1 MLLNALYGK
10 LAQRPESEEVRYTK
24 TPRQFHNMLADS
36 RRELVDFTHIN
47 DHLDRVQM
55 RKKPQFAKG
64 PATNALQIACFVT
77 SQSRLILYEY
87 LCQIRQNAG
96 KLLYCDTDS
105 AIHVR
110 QRGGPACVEEG
121 DWLGQMKRELPG
133 REIIEF
139 WCGGPKN
146 YVLLHRCA
154 QSGQGLRA
162 DMKVRGIEL
171 THEAQQLLTY
181 QRMRRMIQ
189 RHFAIG
195 QVRCVFFKHFPK

>member
-10 LAQRPESEEVRYTK
+10 LAQRPESEEVRYTT
-24 TPRQFHNMLADS
+24 TPRQFHNLLADA

-55 RKKPQFAKG
+55 RKKQQFAKG

-77 SQSRLILYEY
+77 SQSRVILYDY
-87 LCQIRQNAG
+87 LCQIRQNNG

-110 QRGGPACVEEG
+110 QRGGPPCIQEG
-121 DWLGQMKRELPG
+121 DWLGQMKRELPN
-133 REIIEF
+133 RRIIEF
-139 WCGGPKN
+139 RCGGPKN
-146 YVLLHRCA
+146 YVLLHEC
-154 QSGQGLRA
+154 GQTGSDRRA

-171 THEAQQLLTY
+171 THEAQQLLNY
-181 QRMRRMIQ
+181 NRMRRLIE
-189 RHFAIG
+189 RHFAVG
-195 QVRCVFFKHFPK
+195 QMRWVFLNHFPK